1 MTPEQKEIRDAERKA
16 MAEVRAWKRK
26 AHKEWK
32 SLPHEERM
40 EFWRKDAEKL
50 RAEGF
55 KIVEEIATDD

>member
-1 MTPEQKEIRDAERKA
+1 MTAEQKEIRAAERKA

-32 SLPHEERM
+32 SLPEE
-40 EFWRKDAEKL
+40 EWDEYFRKEAEKL

-55 KIVEEIATDD
+55 TIVEKVTTND